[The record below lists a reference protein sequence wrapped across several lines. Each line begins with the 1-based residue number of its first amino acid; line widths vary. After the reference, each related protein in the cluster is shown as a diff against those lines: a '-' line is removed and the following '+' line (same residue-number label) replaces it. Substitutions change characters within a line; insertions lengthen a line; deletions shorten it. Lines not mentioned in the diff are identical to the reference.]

1 MALILNC
8 LQQGKNMASLR
19 LPAVFA
25 SVFIISISGL
35 LAACGTTGRSYTDGK
50 LAETLEIEILPN
62 TSKMFVY
69 RLKAPDDQM
78 PNVRIERG
86 GFGGGGDGGGRGG
99 IALSGSTPK
108 RLLENA
114 GYVVEHMG
122 YCREGFLEIDSS
134 ASQFNLWVKGECKEG
149 ATEEDV
155 KKFGTRQTI
164 PVHFDK

>member
-1 MALILNC
+1 
-8 LQQGKNMASLR
+8 MASLR

-25 SVFIISISGL
+25 SVIIISISGL

-99 IALSGSTPK
+99 VALSGSTPK

-149 ATEEDV
+149 ATEDDV
-155 KKFGTRQTI
+155 KKFGSKQII
-164 PVHFDK
+164 PVRLDK